1 MKKGIIITVLMAI
14 TLLASAQTIQFL
26 SKVKIDP
33 RISVDSLLAHC
44 SEIDPKINAKNFPIV
59 ESEPYTVEAKVFYF
73 ASSVNRDSIVK
84 FMLEQGFVP
93 ANFLEAIIIA
103 SNIKDYNLFPII
115 SFGAEFRSVSSDH
128 DFVLCVDKSAWGFE
142 LYLVPQHYGKNYKN
156 SYRYLGVKNREFFR
170 R

>member
-1 MKKGIIITVLMAI
+1 MKKGIIISILMVI
-14 TLLASAQTIQFL
+14 TLLANSQTIQLL
-26 SKVKIDP
+26 SKIRIDP
-33 RISVDSLLAHC
+33 RISIDSLIAHC
-44 SEIDPKINAKNFPIV
+44 SEISPKINEKNFEIV
-59 ESEPYTVEAKVFYF
+59 ESEPYMVEAKVFYF
-73 ASSVNRDSIVK
+73 SSAVNRDSIVK

-93 ANFLEAIIIA
+93 ANFLESIIIA
-103 SNIKDYNLFPII
+103 STIKDYNLFPII

-128 DFVLCVDKSAWGFE
+128 DFVLCVDKSAWGCE